1 MSMAVDNIARAMAAS
16 ALQGGGGGSSATGMP
31 LVVADGEEVEV
42 DLLANQACMCI
53 DQPTSIDVMLDFTE
67 AQDETY
73 LEWVLTFVAGTD
85 CYLTVTA
92 PQGFQ
97 LVYPDGTPNLTA
109 GKLYEFSFAADA
121 GRNLVGLYKEIDINY
136 E

>member
-1 MSMAVDNIARAMAAS
+1 MGVDIVARGLAGKGGG
-16 ALQGGGGGSSATGMP
+16 GGGGGSSTTGMA

-42 DLLANQACMCI
+42 VLLANQACMCL
-53 DQPTSIDVMLDFTE
+53 DQPTSISVTLDFTE

-73 LEWVLTFVAGTD
+73 LEWALTFVAGTD

-121 GRNLVGLYKEIDINY
+121 DRNLVCLYKEIDINY

>member
-1 MSMAVDNIARAMAAS
+1 MGVDIVARGLAGKGGG
-16 ALQGGGGGSSATGMP
+16 GGGGGSSTTGMA

-42 DLLANQACMCI
+42 VLLANQACMCL
-53 DQPTSIDVMLDFTE
+53 DQPTSISVTLDFTE
-67 AQDETY
+67 VQDETY
-73 LEWVLTFVAGTD
+73 LEWALTFVAGTD

-121 GRNLVGLYKEIDINY
+121 DRNLVCLYKEIDINY